1 MVAVISFMFMVFFII
16 LIGNNEDVRMIDED
30 YRRYLVNRKK
40 ESKKDK
46 FLKEVEE
53 YDKSKASVC
62 AHTKRVIGERY
73 VGSIRN
79 MVGMLR
85 PIFLVTARIIKQN

>member
-16 LIGNNEDVRMIDED
+16 LVDSNEDVKMLDED
-30 YRRYLVNRKK
+30 YRRYLVNRNK

-53 YDKSKASVC
+53 YDKSKAYKS
-62 AHTKRVIGERY
+62 RRY
-73 VGSIRN
+73 
-79 MVGMLR
+79 
-85 PIFLVTARIIKQN
+85 

>member
-16 LIGNNEDVRMIDED
+16 LMDSNEDVRMLDKD
-30 YRRYLVNRKK
+30 YRIYLANRKK

-53 YDKSKASVC
+53 YDKSKAS
-62 AHTKRVIGERY
+62 KSRRY
-73 VGSIRN
+73 
-79 MVGMLR
+79 
-85 PIFLVTARIIKQN
+85 

>member
-53 YDKSKASVC
+53 YDKSKTSKSKK
-62 AHTKRVIGERY
+62 TLT
-73 VGSIRN
+73 IRSYPMN
-79 MVGMLR
+79 
-85 PIFLVTARIIKQN
+85 

>member
-30 YRRYLVNRKK
+30 YRRYLVNRN
-40 ESKKDK
+40 K

-53 YDKSKASVC
+53 YDKSKASKSRR
-62 AHTKRVIGERY
+62 H
-73 VGSIRN
+73 
-79 MVGMLR
+79 
-85 PIFLVTARIIKQN
+85 

>member
-16 LIGNNEDVRMIDED
+16 LVGNNEDVKMIDED
-30 YRRYLVNRKK
+30 YRRYLANRKK

-53 YDKSKASVC
+53 YDKSKVSKFRR
-62 AHTKRVIGERY
+62 H
-73 VGSIRN
+73 
-79 MVGMLR
+79 
-85 PIFLVTARIIKQN
+85 

>member
-30 YRRYLVNRKK
+30 YRRYLTNRKK

-46 FLKEVEE
+46 FLKEIEE
-53 YDKSKASVC
+53 YDKSKTS
-62 AHTKRVIGERY
+62 KSRRY
-73 VGSIRN
+73 
-79 MVGMLR
+79 
-85 PIFLVTARIIKQN
+85 